1 MIIVGRGGGSIEDL
15 WAFNE
20 EIVARAIFEC
30 RIPVISAVG
39 HETDTTIAD
48 YVADL
53 RAPTPSAA
61 AELAVFEYETFLN
74 EVEEYRIKI
83 RKAIRQKAEWEK
95 MKIGQYA
102 LQLKYLHPRNK
113 LRDKQQRTVEL
124 EERFRQTMER
134 KIDDE
139 KRRFAFYIER
149 MKGLSPLAKL
159 NQGFAYIST
168 ENGKVVK
175 TIADTA
181 NGETLNVYVTDG
193 VIKARVEDTH
203 KEEHCGSRK

>member
-1 MIIVGRGGGSIEDL
+1 MPL
-15 WAFNE
+15 
-20 EIVARAIFEC
+20 
-30 RIPVISAVG
+30 
-39 HETDTTIAD
+39 
-48 YVADL
+48 
-53 RAPTPSAA
+53 
-61 AELAVFEYETFLN
+61 
-74 EVEEYRIKI
+74 
-83 RKAIRQKAEWEK
+83 
-95 MKIGQYA
+95 
-102 LQLKYLHPRNK
+102 
-113 LRDKQQRTVEL
+113 QRTVEL

>member
-1 MIIVGRGGGSIEDL
+1 MGKDK
-15 WAFNE
+15 
-20 EIVARAIFEC
+20 
-30 RIPVISAVG
+30 
-39 HETDTTIAD
+39 T
-48 YVADL
+48 
-53 RAPTPSAA
+53 
-61 AELAVFEYETFLN
+61 
-74 EVEEYRIKI
+74 
-83 RKAIRQKAEWEK
+83 
-95 MKIGQYA
+95 GQYA
-102 LQLKYLHPRNK
+102 LKLKYLHPQNK

-124 EERFRQTMER
+124 EERLRQTMER
-134 KIDDE
+134 KIDDK
-139 KRRFAFYIER
+139 KRRFGFYIER

-159 NQGFAYIST
+159 NQGFAYVST